1 MSNYAYAATRARAR
15 RARLLPPEAFGQLLN
30 MEPELI
36 AQFPRIWATT

>member
-30 MEPELI
+30 MEMEEEAAP
-36 AQFPRIWATT
+36 APRMTPS